1 MVCKVFGMFAEGF
14 VVVVFGGLLCT
25 VCVVDGCLFC
35 DGCTGVL
42 ASLIQCA
49 NVVRMFFKF

>member
-1 MVCKVFGMFAEGF
+1 MLWLWMFVEGF
-14 VVVVFGGLLCT
+14 VVVVFGGLSCM